1 MTTLNDHDRAVALLN
16 DLWAYGSRI
25 REHGVSHGYDAA
37 ITDLRELVSHYIA
50 RPQAPKDAVLYSPEI
65 TISVDVAVSPWG
77 TCLVDQDAALRTVRE
92 AAIEGVRNMKEHQ
105 KALARDAAEGL

>member
-1 MTTLNDHDRAVALLN
+1 MTILNDHDRAV
-16 DLWAYGSRI
+16 
-25 REHGVSHGYDAA
+25 EA
-37 ITDLRELVSHYIA
+37 INTLARLANQIPGDVNRLGACLCLTDLRELVSHYIA

-77 TCLVDQDAALRTVRE
+77 TFLVDQDAALRTVRE
-92 AAIEGVRNMKEHQ
+92 AAIEGVRNMKEHE